1 MIEDSEFAQQ
11 VVGFLTAH
19 AKKMAG
25 KLTGKAADAVTGEIV
40 EAAGHLWDKVKAK
53 LTGAAAKEAVAD
65 FEAAPDD
72 ADNQAALRKEIR
84 KAAEGDPAFATELR
98 ELVQTIEARG
108 GRDAIVQT
116 ANVEGDHSPVTQIAG
131 SGNRVG

>member
-1 MIEDSEFAQQ
+1 MIESELAGQ
-11 VVGFLTAH
+11 VVAFLAPY
-19 AKKMAG
+19 AKKLA
-25 KLTGKAADAVTGEIV
+25 GKAADAVTGEIA
-40 EAAGHLWDKVKAK
+40 EAAGRLWGKVKAK

-84 KAAEGDPAFATELR
+84 KAAEGDPAFASEVR

-116 ANVEGDHSPVTQIAG
+116 ANVNGNHNVTTQIAG